1 MIDCRFI
8 TPCGLCSIKSMNG
21 LPIECEKNTDLK
33 IKVYPP
39 SSKDE
44 IISCIK
50 QMDSSE
56 VKP

>member
-21 LPIECEKNTDLK
+21 LPVQCEGDIDYK

-39 SSKDE
+39 SSKEE
-44 IISCIK
+44 ILSGIK